1 MIPLLSLAW
10 GYLDQPVPQ
19 QQLNHVALRQVHQHR
34 WAVYNEKNLGLFDV
48 DREWNPTQLN

>member
-19 QQLNHVALRQVHQHR
+19 QQLNHVTRQKTVDLL
-34 WAVYNEKNLGLFDV
+34 AV
-48 DREWNPTQLN
+48 DRE